1 MRAIFPATVAAIW
14 LCAASPLI
22 AETPIPDGEELEA
35 QHARIGRILISRKN
49 IFDPSDPKE
58 NYWPYR
64 LANKLHIVT
73 REEVIRRELLFQEGD
88 LYSQELI
95 DESERNLRAL
105 GVIYHV
111 GIRPTSYHDGVVDLE
126 VTTQDTWTLRP
137 SVRFSRAGGNNAF
150 GFSFS
155 EQNLLGRLKVLQL
168 SHRNDIDRTTT
179 QLSYLDP
186 RILGSRY
193 ALRTYYADSSDG
205 ISWGLLTSRPFY
217 SLDSDWSMNAGGEHI
232 HKTSK
237 LYSDGDAVSEFV
249 QETDSFNASYG
260 VSTGLVGN
268 NVVRFTFGYQY
279 LENLFS
285 ETEGTPPPVNPCIPS
300 GTYLADPENFPGG
313 SLCVPP
319 DQKFSGP
326 IFNLQALKAQFVKVT
341 NYNQFD
347 REEDFNL
354 GNDLNISVWLSL
366 KSFEAESSQV
376 ILGFTESLGVP
387 LSANSNFLYN
397 GALTGRVGSGEAQ
410 NVILAQ
416 SMEAYC
422 RITPRQT
429 FYGRL
434 GFDMGINLDEQNQI
448 LLGGDTGLRG
458 YPTRQFDGDHRLLLT
473 LEHRIFTNIEL
484 FRLVRL
490 GFAGFVDVGDAW
502 YGNSETLS
510 DLHSDFGLGLRF
522 GVVRSSVASIG
533 RLDLAYSVDAD
544 QTDSPRFQILFGTAL
559 KF

>member
-1 MRAIFPATVAAIW
+1 MRAIFPAAVAAIL
-14 LCAASPLI
+14 LCAVSPLS
-22 AETPIPDGEELEA
+22 AETPIPDGDELEA
-35 QHARIGRILISRKN
+35 QQAHIGQILITRKN
-49 IFDPSDPKE
+49 IFDPNEPKE

-73 REEVIRRELLFQEGD
+73 REEVIRRELLFQPGD

-111 GIRPTSYHDGVVDLE
+111 SIRPTAYHDGVVDLE
-126 VTTQDTWTLRP
+126 VTSQDTWTFRP
-137 SVRFSRAGGNNAF
+137 SVRFSRAGGNNSYGLA
-150 GFSFS
+150 FS
-155 EQNLLGRLKVLQL
+155 EQNFLGRLKVIAISQKK
-168 SHRNDIDRTTT
+168 DIDRSTT

-193 ALRTYYADSSDG
+193 SLRTYYADSSDG
-205 ISWGLLTSRPFY
+205 TSWGLFTSRPFY
-217 SLDSDWSMNAGGEHI
+217 SLNTSWSMTGGGEHVQR
-232 HKTSK
+232 TSK
-237 LYSDGDAVSEFV
+237 LYSDGEAVSEFV
-249 QETDSFNASYG
+249 QVTDSLNASYG
-260 VSTGLVGN
+260 VSSGLIGD

-279 LENLFS
+279 LQNDFS
-285 ETEGTPPPVNPCIPS
+285 EVEGAPPPGNNCVVS
-300 GTYLADPENFPGG
+300 GVYLADPGLYPGIPI
-313 SLCVPP
+313 CQPP

-326 IFNLQALKAQFVKVT
+326 TFNLEVLKAQFIKVT

-354 GNDLNISVWLSL
+354 GNDLNLSLWLSL
-366 KSFEAESSQV
+366 KDFEADSSQV
-376 ILGFTESLGVP
+376 IVGLTDSVGIPVS
-387 LSANSNFLYN
+387 NSTNFLYS
-397 GALTGRVGSGEAQ
+397 GGLTGRVGSGEAE
-410 NVILAQ
+410 NVVLAQ
-416 SMEAYC
+416 AMEAYC
-422 RITPRQT
+422 RVTPRQT

-434 GFDMGINLDEQNQI
+434 GFDVGINLDEQNQL

-458 YPTRQFDGDHRLLLT
+458 YPTRQFDGDRRFLLT
-473 LEHRIFTNIEL
+473 LEHRFFSNIEM

-502 YGNSETLS
+502 YGTSESLS
-510 DLHSDFGLGLRF
+510 DLHSDFGIGLRF

-544 QTDSPRFQILFGTAL
+544 QTDSPRIQLLFGTAL